1 MQGDTVDVRE
11 ASGDDP
17 AGPVLLSKASESSVA
32 EIGGKAA
39 SLVRLAAAGFR
50 VPEGVVLPAAW
61 FSRWWEELRATHAW
75 VRFAQGETG
84 SLGEHCSAVQAAARE
99 LGYPAEMRSALDAVE
114 RLVASWGVGATCAVR
129 SSSPEEDL
137 EGASFAGGY
146 VTVLGVAPD
155 GIEDAV
161 RECFISAL
169 DERVVVYK
177 NQHGFD
183 IYQPSIAVLVQRQ
196 IESEVAGVGFSL
208 NPITNDFD
216 EAVIDANFGLGE
228 SVVSGEVTPD
238 HFVVDKPGREI
249 LERRLGSK
257 ARSRWLEPGGG
268 VELRERDRSGEASL
282 SDARVLELAEVLER
296 LEVVYGYPVDIE
308 WAYAQG
314 ELHLLQSRPITTYM
328 PLPPELQTAPGAR
341 RRLYF
346 DGALSDG
353 PTTNRPLTRL
363 SLDSFE
369 LMVRGIYQ
377 SFDVPNSQDEADDGD
392 LVLYGGAR
400 IYADFSKIFW
410 WFSPQRLSGL
420 YELIDRLLART
431 LMNVDRKRYMPERRP
446 SVLSPVLLLR
456 TLARGLMKSRRMLWR
471 ILLAF
476 VSVPRFMRRFH
487 EDVREYEQAIADLRV
502 DAPVSEVRA
511 LNARMIKVL
520 MEAGMP
526 AIYPFLTAAA
536 LIEGMRKK
544 AKTPEIAVLLDCMNR
559 GYEGELI
566 VDMGIQMFAMTR
578 LIDASEFEDIE
589 ALGRKIQSRSA
600 PEAFL
605 QAWDEFILR
614 YGCRGPVEMELR
626 SPRYGD
632 SPDLLLRQL
641 ATIAKA
647 PSDYDPGVASAR
659 AVEERKRATASLLAG
674 ANWRKRRLLNLISD
688 WVDAYSGE
696 RDTPK
701 HQMVM
706 LSTAMRHNVLGLGE
720 RLVKAGRLD
729 SVDDVFHLKW
739 AELEAAESDPAF
751 DLRSLALEHGR
762 SFRRVESRVKE
773 FPPLIDSR
781 GRIPRPLPEPDDAAL
796 KGFGIAPGVARGP
809 IKVLHDPYEKQV
821 EPGDVLV
828 AHTTDPGWTPLFI
841 NAAAIILQ
849 VGGVMQ
855 HGGVVAREYGKPCV
869 AGIERVLTRFED
881 GEWVEV
887 DGSSGV
893 VRVLDREAL

>member
-1 MQGDTVDVRE
+1 MQSDAADASA
-11 ASGDDP
+11 ASGVDP
-17 AGPVLLSKASESSVA
+17 VRPILLSKASGSSVA

-39 SLVRLAAAGFR
+39 SLVRLAASGFR

-61 FSRWWEELRATHAW
+61 FSRWWEELRATQAW
-75 VRFAQGETG
+75 ARFAQAEAGP
-84 SLGEHCSAVQAAARE
+84 LGEHCTAVQAAARE
-99 LGYPAEMRSALDAVE
+99 LRYPVEMRSALDEVE
-114 RLVASWGVGATCAVR
+114 RLVASWGADATCAVR

-137 EGASFAGGY
+137 AGASFAGGY
-146 VTVLGVAPD
+146 VTLLGVATG
-155 GIEDAV
+155 GIEAAV

-169 DERVVVYK
+169 AERVVAYK
-177 NQHGFD
+177 RQHGFD
-183 IYQPSIAVLVQRQ
+183 IHQPSIAVLVQRQ
-196 IESEVAGVGFSL
+196 VESDVAGVGFSL

-257 ARSRWLEPGGG
+257 ALSRWVRPGGG
-268 VELRERDRSGEASL
+268 VELRERDRSDEASL
-282 SDARVLELAEVLER
+282 SDAQVLELTQVLER
-296 LEVVYGYPVDIE
+296 LEVVYGHPVDIE
-308 WAYAQG
+308 WAYVQG
-314 ELHLLQSRPITTYM
+314 ELHLLQSRPVTTYM
-328 PLPPELQTAPGAR
+328 PLPPEMQTAPGAR
-341 RRLYF
+341 RRLYQ

-353 PTTNRPLTRL
+353 PTTNKPLTRL
-363 SLDSFE
+363 SLDSFD
-369 LMVRGIYQ
+369 LMIGSLCASFGIRYGEDEPEDG
-377 SFDVPNSQDEADDGD
+377 SFYVFAGS
-392 LVLYGGAR
+392 R
-400 IYADFSKIFW
+400 IYVDFSKVLW
-410 WFSPQRLSGL
+410 LVSPKRMVGL
-420 YELIDRLLART
+420 VDLMDPLLGRT
-431 LMNVDRKRYMPERRP
+431 LMALDRKRYMPERRP
-446 SVLSPVLLLR
+446 SVFSPLPLLR
-456 TLARGLMKSRRMLWR
+456 TLARGLWKGRR
-471 ILLAF
+471 ILWLSLLSF
-476 VSVPRFMRRFH
+476 VSIPRFKRGFQR
-487 EDVREYEQAIADLRV
+487 DVREYEQAVAGLPV
-502 DAPVSEVRA
+502 DAPISDVRA
-511 LNARMIKVL
+511 LNDRFVKVL

-526 AIYPFLTAAA
+526 AIYPWTTAGA
-536 LIEGMRKK
+536 LLERARKK
-544 AKTPEIAVLLDCMNR
+544 AKTPEIAALFDSMNR
-559 GYEGELI
+559 GFEGELI
-566 VDMGIQMFAMTR
+566 IDMGIEMFALTR

-589 ALGRKIQSRSA
+589 ALGRKIQARSV

-605 QAWDEFILR
+605 HAWDEFVRR
-614 YGCRGPVEMELR
+614 YGCRGPLEMELR

-632 SPDLLLRQL
+632 TPELLLHQL

-647 PSDYDPGVASAR
+647 PEAHDPRVAHER
-659 AVEERKRATASLLAG
+659 AVEERKRATASLLSG
-674 ANWRKRRLLNLISD
+674 AKWLQRRKLNLIAR
-688 WVDAYSGE
+688 WIDAYAGE

-701 HQMVM
+701 HHWVM
-706 LSTAMRHNVLGLGE
+706 LATAMRRNVLALGE

-739 AELEAAESDPAF
+739 SELEAAQSDPAF

-762 SFRRVESRVKE
+762 SFRRVESQVKE

-796 KGFGIAPGVARGP
+796 EGLGISPGVARGP

-828 AHTTDPGWTPLFI
+828 AYTTDPGWTPLFI

-881 GEWVEV
+881 GQIVEV
-887 DGSSGV
+887 DGSSGR
-893 VRVLDREAL
+893 VRLDP